1 MIRCIIC
8 NTNLITVRIKGLML
22 MDGITFIE
30 RKIVSLGLMEK
41 ELYQLY
47 SNLTEKVE
55 DLAAKSLFA
64 YIATDSLKH
73 STVFVTII
81 EEAGGSNL
89 RQQDCDENIRY
100 NIDLITTLA
109 QNVSKTK
116 TIGRGDLISLIDT
129 LAGFENLLYDEYSK
143 AFHLEVIQFG
153 KETETENCEPDLNI
167 FRLIVNDE
175 DLHKRILLS
184 IVNLCDKTLDFKD
197 NTPFVKYQ
205 RPDSWYVPPR

>member
-1 MIRCIIC
+1 M
-8 NTNLITVRIKGLML
+8 LGFML
-22 MDGITFIE
+22 MDGIIFIE

-47 SNLTEKVE
+47 SNLAEKVE
-55 DLAAKSLFA
+55 DLVAKSLFA

-81 EEAGGSNL
+81 EEAGGSNHKE
-89 RQQDCDENIRY
+89 QDCDENIRY
-100 NIDLITTLA
+100 NIDLVTTLS

-116 TIGRGDLISLIDT
+116 TIGREELISLIDT
-129 LAGFENLLYDEYSK
+129 LAGFESLLYDEYSK
-143 AFHLEVIQFG
+143 TFRLETTQFV
-153 KETETENCEPDLNI
+153 KEKETENCESDLNI

-184 IVNLCDKTLDFKD
+184 IVRLCDKALDFKD